1 MSILSSVPASER
13 VHIAFFGNRNA
24 GKSSLVNAVTGQ
36 DLSVVSDVA
45 GTTTDPVTK
54 SMELL
59 PLGPVLI
66 IDTPGYDD
74 VGSLGELRVA
84 RTKKV
89 IRKTDIAVICIDS
102 TVGITESDSE
112 MLELIKKR
120 TLPYIVA
127 LTKHDL
133 TDGAK
138 NAYEIE
144 NAIEV
149 SAKSGYNIHELKEKI
164 AALAR
169 EGEIEK
175 RPLADLCDEGDVIVL
190 VTPIDES
197 APKGRLILPQ
207 QLVLRDALDRGAVAI
222 TTQVEQLASVLD
234 NLKNPPKMV
243 ITDSQ
248 VFGAV
253 SKIVPESIPLTSFS
267 IIMALY
273 KGFLHTAVRAIG
285 ALDSLKDGDT
295 VLIAEGCTHHRQCND
310 IGTVKIPRWLR
321 AHVGADISIESCS
334 GNEFPDDLSRYAMV
348 IHCGGCMLNEKEVLA
363 RMNRANEQ
371 GVPFTNYGTFIAH
384 VNGILSRSLEIFNL
398 Q

>member
-1 MSILSSVPASER
+1 MSLQETAAADR
-13 VHIAFFGNRNA
+13 VHIGFFGKRNA

-36 DLSVVSDVA
+36 DISLVSDVA
-45 GTTTDPVTK
+45 GTTTDPDTK

-74 VGSLGELRVA
+74 VGELGQMRVE

-89 IRKTDIAVICIDS
+89 LRKTDIAVICIDS
-102 TVGITESDSE
+102 TCGITGSDSE
-112 MLELIKKR
+112 MIEIVKHR
-120 TLPYIVA
+120 SLPYVVV

-133 TDGAK
+133 DEK
-138 NAYEIE
+138 KDIDIE

-149 SAKSGYNIHELKEKI
+149 SAKSGYNIHELKEK
-164 AALAR
+164 LATLSR
-169 EGEIEK
+169 DGGMEK
-175 RPLADLCDEGDVIVL
+175 RPLADLCCEGDVIVL

-207 QLVLRDALDRGAVAI
+207 QLVLRDALECNAVAI

-234 NLKNPPKMV
+234 NLKAPPKMV

-273 KGFLHTAVRAIG
+273 KGFLHTAVKAIA
-285 ALDSLKDGDT
+285 ALDNLKAGDT
-295 VLIAEGCTHHRQCND
+295 VLVAEGCTHHRQCND

-321 AHVGADISIESCS
+321 AHVGADINIETCS
-334 GNEFPDDLSRYAMV
+334 GNAFPDDLSRFAMV

-363 RMNRANEQ
+363 RMNSANEQ

-384 VNGILSRSLEIFNL
+384 VNGILSRSLEIFDL

>member
-1 MSILSSVPASER
+1 M
-13 VHIAFFGNRNA
+13 
-24 GKSSLVNAVTGQ
+24 
-36 DLSVVSDVA
+36 
-45 GTTTDPVTK
+45 
-54 SMELL
+54 
-59 PLGPVLI
+59 
-66 IDTPGYDD
+66 
-74 VGSLGELRVA
+74 
-84 RTKKV
+84 
-89 IRKTDIAVICIDS
+89 
-102 TVGITESDSE
+102 
-112 MLELIKKR
+112 
-120 TLPYIVA
+120 
-127 LTKHDL
+127 
-133 TDGAK
+133 
-138 NAYEIE
+138 
-144 NAIEV
+144 
-149 SAKSGYNIHELKEKI
+149 
-164 AALAR
+164 AR
-169 EGEIEK
+169 ENTIEK

-207 QLVLRDALDRGAVAI
+207 QLVLRDILDRNAVAI
-222 TTQVEQLASVLD
+222 TTQVDELAFVLN

-310 IGTVKIPRWLR
+310 IGTVKIPRWLH
-321 AHVGADISIESCS
+321 AHVGADINIETCS
-334 GNEFPDDLSRYAMV
+334 GNAFPDDLSRFAMV

-363 RMNRANEQ
+363 RMNSAVEQ

-384 VNGILSRSLEIFNL
+384 VNGILSRSLEIFDL